1 MEVKVLMID
10 DHPPIIEGYKAILS
24 LNRYGYNVNT
34 VSAFSCEMAYEVIS
48 TTLIPFDLVML
59 DITLPPYP
67 EKNLHSGEDL
77 VAVIRK
83 YLPNSKIIILT
94 SHSESLLLL
103 KILREHNP
111 NGLLVKS
118 DFQAEELLVAFD
130 TIVRGENYHSSTIRT
145 LKKEMLES
153 TKVWD
158 SYNRQIILLLA
169 QGIQTKNL
177 PEHLNLSKSAI
188 DKRKSLIKEYFD
200 IEKGTDEDILR
211 EARKQGLI

>member
-1 MEVKVLMID
+1 MEVKVLIID

-24 LNRYGYNVNT
+24 YNRYDYDVNT
-34 VSAFSCEMAYEVIS
+34 VSAFSCKMAYEVIS
-48 TTLIPFDLVML
+48 TTTISFDLVML

-67 EKNLHSGEDL
+67 EKKLHSGEDL
-77 VAVIRK
+77 VPLIRK
-83 YLPNSKIIILT
+83 HMPNSKIIILT

-103 KILREHNP
+103 KILRECNP

-118 DFQAEELLVAFD
+118 DFQAAEFLIAFD
-130 TIVRGENYHSSTIRT
+130 TIVSGENYHSSTIRT
-145 LKKEMLES
+145 LKKEMLETS
-153 TKVWD
+153 KVWD
-158 SYNRQIILLLA
+158 NYNRQIILLLA

-188 DKRKSLIKEYFD
+188 DKRKSIIKEYFD

-211 EARKQGLI
+211 EAKKQGLI

>member
-1 MEVKVLMID
+1 MEIKVLMID

-24 LNRYGYNVNT
+24 YNQFGYTVNT
-34 VSAFSCEMAYEVIS
+34 TSAFSCEMAYEVIS
-48 TTLIPFDLVML
+48 TTTISFDLVMV
-59 DITLPPYP
+59 DITLPSYP
-67 EKNLHSGEDL
+67 EENLHSGEDL
-77 VAVIRK
+77 VALVRK
-83 YLPNSKIIILT
+83 HLPNSKIIILT
-94 SHSESLLLL
+94 SHSESLLLYR
-103 KILREHNP
+103 ILRECNP

-118 DFQAEELLVAFD
+118 DFLAEEFLLAFD
-130 TIVRGENYHSSTIRT
+130 TIIRGGNYHSSTIRC
-145 LKKEMLES
+145 LKKEMLET

-158 SYNRQIILLLA
+158 SYNRQIVLLLA

-188 DKRKSLIKEYFD
+188 DKRKSIIKEYFS

>member
-10 DHPPIIEGYKAILS
+10 DHPPIIEGYKSILS
-24 LNRYGYNVNT
+24 YNPYGYDINT
-34 VSAFSCEMAYEVIS
+34 TSAFSCEMAYSIITS
-48 TTLIPFDLVML
+48 TTIPFDIVML
-59 DITLPPYP
+59 DITLPPYS

-77 VAVIRK
+77 VPVIRK
-83 YLPNSKIIILT
+83 YLPNSKIVILT
-94 SHSESLLLL
+94 SHSESLLLF
-103 KILREHNP
+103 KILKECNP

-118 DFQAEELLVAFD
+118 DFLAEEFLVAFD
-130 TIVRGENYHSSTIRT
+130 TIVRGENYHSSTIRS
-145 LKKEMLES
+145 LKQELVET

-158 SYNRQIILLLA
+158 SYNRQIVLLLA

-177 PEHLNLSKSAI
+177 PEYLNLSKSAI
-188 DKRKSLIKEYFD
+188 DKRKSIIKEYFD